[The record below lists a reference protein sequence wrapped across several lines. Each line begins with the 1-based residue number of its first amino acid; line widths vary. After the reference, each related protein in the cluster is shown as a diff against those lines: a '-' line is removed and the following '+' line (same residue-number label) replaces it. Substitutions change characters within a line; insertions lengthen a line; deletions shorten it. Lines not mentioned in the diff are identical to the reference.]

1 MYRDGGGGGTKMS
14 VPEKLKFDDC
24 IAPLPREV
32 AVLPVLM
39 AHPPFLLQGANGAV
53 PLPGRPPRAADG
65 SLCFVRGQQAKGAS
79 ASLGGVQM
87 ELVGENVPQKPF
99 LSFVPMQ
106 RSSSGGLCLSAKEA
120 DSQDSS
126 WKGQM
131 QSSAGMRAG
140 NWQTWPQGAMPR
152 ACRSFSSVQKS

>member
-1 MYRDGGGGGTKMS
+1 MYRDGGGGTQMS

-39 AHPPFLLQGANGAV
+39 AHPLFLLQGANGAV

-87 ELVGENVPQKPF
+87 ELVGENVPQNPF
-99 LSFVPMQ
+99 SPLFP
-106 RSSSGGLCLSAKEA
+106 CSAA
-120 DSQDSS
+120 ALVGCAFQPSRLIPRTA
-126 WKGQM
+126 
-131 QSSAGMRAG
+131 AGRGRCRAL
-140 NWQTWPQGAMPR
+140 QG
-152 ACRSFSSVQKS
+152 